1 MNLSVRAGRLSET
14 RFCEKTNCVSQRN
27 GRSLSCRSITGAP
40 PIATEC
46 KPCLLSDED
55 RQRVRPYLIAAGGA
69 YLGAFAISTIVVLC
83 NCFGVF
89 DSGRYIMAFALLPA
103 LVRYLVVYPIS
114 RKTAAMTGQPVP
126 SVSIVGYLILFA
138 FLGLYLSTFL

>member
-1 MNLSVRAGRLSET
+1 
-14 RFCEKTNCVSQRN
+14 
-27 GRSLSCRSITGAP
+27 
-40 PIATEC
+40 
-46 KPCLLSDED
+46 
-55 RQRVRPYLIAAGGA
+55 
-69 YLGAFAISTIVVLC
+69 
-83 NCFGVF
+83 
-89 DSGRYIMAFALLPA
+89 MAFALLPA